1 MHARDLAGPYPTVSA
16 DDDALDAA
24 RLLVRERLPA
34 LLVLDRD
41 DCPYTV
47 PSARPIGALLPS
59 YLREGPIPTTV
70 VDDHFDEEAR
80 EGMAGR
86 SVTMGVPPARTEL
99 RAWGRLPRG
108 RITPPVVGPDA
119 PPSRIAALT
128 ARKDTPIVAVV
139 ERNGDETILIGA
151 VTSTALLEHI
161 IGGS

>member
-1 MHARDLAGPYPTVSA
+1 MRACDLAGPYPTVST
-16 DDDALDAA
+16 DDDARDAA
-24 RLLVRERLPA
+24 FLLVQERLPA

-41 DCPYTV
+41 DYPYAVV
-47 PSARPIGALLPS
+47 PSARVIGALLPW
-59 YLREGPIPTTV
+59 YMREGPIPTIV

-86 SVTMGVPPARTEL
+86 SVTE
-99 RAWGRLPRG
+99 WLPRG

-119 PPSRIAALT
+119 PPLQIAALM

-139 ERNGDETILIGA
+139 ERNGDKATLIGA
-151 VTSTALLEHI
+151 VTATALLEHI